1 MTKEELRDYCYSIGL
16 IDSKSTAMFGSKYPN
31 GYIFPNEFV
40 NPIDFLAGWDND
52 KQCVVVAKSCE
63 IIKSFGNKE
72 QIHMSGVKAVQNDEE
87 IKTRIGELITSVQE
101 NINFLKL
108 KQIKKKI
115 EKMEGDF
122 E

>member
-16 IDSKSTAMFGSKYPN
+16 IDSKSTTWFCSKYTN
-31 GYIFPNEFV
+31 GYRFPNEFV

-52 KQCVVVAKSCE
+52 KQCVVVAKSCVINE
-63 IIKSFGNKE
+63 SFVNEE
-72 QIHMSGVKAVQNDEE
+72 QIHMAGCEAVQNDEE

>member
-31 GYIFPNEFV
+31 GYIYPNEFV

-63 IIKSFGNKE
+63 IIKSFGKNRFTCLALK
-72 QIHMSGVKAVQNDEE
+72 QFKMMK
-87 IKTRIGELITSVQE
+87 K
-101 NINFLKL
+101 LKL
-108 KQIKKKI
+108 ALVS
-115 EKMEGDF
+115 
-122 E
+122 

>member
-1 MTKEELRDYCYSIGL
+1 MTAKELRDYCYSIGL
-16 IDSKSTAMFGSKYPN
+16 IDTEFIFKDIYTSGYRFNSEVINSYDFIAAWDKS
-31 GYIFPNEFV
+31 
-40 NPIDFLAGWDND
+40 ND
-52 KQCVVVAKSCE
+52 CVVVAKGCVIDE
-63 IIKSFGNKE
+63 NNKSECKIRMQGSTRVE
-72 QIHMSGVKAVQNDEE
+72 NDKE

-101 NINFLKL
+101 KINFLKL

>member
-16 IDSKSTAMFGSKYPN
+16 IDTKNPAWFCSKYSN
-31 GYIFPNEFV
+31 GYRFPNEFV
-40 NPIDFLAGWDND
+40 NPIDFLAVWDND
-52 KQCVVVAKSCE
+52 KQCVVVAKSCVIDE
-63 IIKSFGNKE
+63 EFLNKE
-72 QIHMSGVKAVQNDEE
+72 QIYMSGIEEVQNDEE

-108 KQIKKKI
+108 KQMKNKI
-115 EKMEGDF
+115 MKMEGDF